1 MNIQVLGTGC
11 ARCHALLKTVNEVVN
26 DMKLD
31 VVVEEVKDF
40 KQIMQYPILMTPGLV
55 IDEKLVSSGTV
66 PSKDEIKKL
75 ITAAMNN

>member
-11 ARCHALLKTVNEVVN
+11 ARCHALLKTVNEAVN

-75 ITAAMNN
+75 ITAAMNK